1 MLKKDSNI
9 SDNYILL
16 DSGNLQ
22 KLEQVGKYRLV
33 RPALNAY
40 WSPTLPE
47 KEWNKA
53 IGIFTRNSSGGGRW
67 QWKQTPPPSWKVNY
81 GNYSLIAKPTDFG
94 HLGFFPEQLDNWKW
108 LTEVTSATP
117 QVQTLNLFAYSG
129 GSTLAMAEGNANVC
143 HVDAARGMVDWAKD
157 NFLINPQISA
167 NVRWIV
173 DDVKKFITREL
184 KRDKTYPGIVLD
196 PPSFG
201 RGPRGQIWKIEQD
214 LIPLLLSLKKLMGN
228 KPQFMLLSMHSQGF
242 SPNSLERILQSLFNN
257 KGIIDQ
263 GEMIIPEKSG
273 KKLSAGIYAKWQC
286 NK

>member
-1 MLKKDSNI
+1 MLTKDNDI
-9 SDNYILL
+9 SDNYLLL

-22 KLEQVGKYRLV
+22 KLEQVGKYRLI
-33 RPALNAY
+33 RPALNAF
-40 WSPTLPE
+40 WPPSLSK
-47 KEWNKA
+47 KEWNEA
-53 IGIFTRNSSGGGRW
+53 IGTFTRNSSGGGKW
-67 QWKQTPPPSWKVNY
+67 QWKQRPPLSWKINY
-81 GNYSLIAKPTDFG
+81 GNYTLIAKPTDFG
-94 HLGFFPEQLDNWKW
+94 HLGFFPEQIDNWEW
-108 LTEVTSATP
+108 LTKTVSKTP
-117 QVQTLNLFAYSG
+117 HLQTLNLFAYSG
-129 GSTLAMAEGNANVC
+129 GSTLAMAKGEANVC
-143 HVDAARGMVDWAKD
+143 HVDAAKGMVDWAKD
-157 NFLINPQISA
+157 NLSVNPQIPT
-167 NVRWIV
+167 NIRWIV
-173 DDVKKFITREL
+173 DDVNKFINREL
-184 KRDKTYPGIVLD
+184 KRNKTYPGIVLD